1 MPWVGYLAAALVG
14 VLLGW
19 LLAAV
24 VIRRVDGPRPEGG
37 TESAALAAE
46 VVAGSDSGYVVTD
59 RSGNVLLANRRARDL
74 HVVRAGMPD
83 ARVADAISRTAVSGE
98 PVDVDLDPLEPAG
111 DRASDHRAS
120 VIHAIAQPLSDDLIL
135 VTAIDE
141 SAARRLETIRRD
153 FVANV
158 SHELKTPVGAIALLA
173 EAVLDGAD
181 EPEAVRHFAGKM
193 LTESTRLAALVNELI
208 ALSRLQGG
216 LRLDDLAVVEVDRVV
231 DEAIARLAMRAEA
244 ANITVVCD
252 APSGLV
258 VRGDRTLLVTAL
270 TNLIDNAI
278 SYSPVNTTVSVTRS
292 THAAEAEKIHGR
304 GGRPTGSVD
313 IAVTDRGIGI
323 APEHQQRVF
332 ERFFRVDPARSR
344 ATGGTGLGLAIV
356 KHIAANHGGQ
366 ALLWSRA
373 GTGSTF
379 TLRLPRIQQPA
390 SGKAASNQFTAVV
403 GQSAASRRSS
413 GHRVVPV
420 RKTPD
425 STAAQPEGAS

>member
-24 VIRRVDGPRPEGG
+24 MIRRVDGPRADSGS
-37 TESAALAAE
+37 ESAALAAD

-83 ARVADAISRTAVSGE
+83 ERVADAIARTAVSGE
-98 PVDVDLDPLEPAG
+98 PVDVDLDPPEPAG
-111 DRASDHRAS
+111 DRATDHGAS
-120 VIHAIAQPLSDDLIL
+120 VTHAIAQPLGDDLIL

-141 SAARRLETIRRD
+141 SAARRVETIRRD

-181 EPEAVRHFAGKM
+181 EPAAVRHFAGKM
-193 LTESTRLAALVNELI
+193 LTESTRLGTLVNELI

-216 LRLDDLAVVEVDRVV
+216 LRLDDLAVVEVDKVV
-231 DEAIARLAMRAEA
+231 DEAIARLAMPAEA

-252 APSGLV
+252 APSSLV

-292 THAAEAEKIHGR
+292 KYPGF
-304 GGRPTGSVD
+304 VD

-356 KHIAANHGGQ
+356 KHIAANHCGQ
-366 ALLWSRA
+366 ALLWSRT

-379 TLRLPRIQQPA
+379 TVRLPQIQQPT
-390 SGKAASNQFTAVV
+390 S
-403 GQSAASRRSS
+403 GQSASDQFAVADEQSASARR
-413 GHRVVPV
+413 GINHRVVHGVP
-420 RKTPD
+420 KAPT
-425 STAAQPEGAS
+425 STAAQPEGA

>member
-24 VIRRVDGPRPEGG
+24 VIRRVDGPRADTSGG
-37 TESAALAAE
+37 AAALAAD
-46 VVAGSDSGYVVTD
+46 VVAGSDSGYAVTD
-59 RSGNVLLANRRARDL
+59 RAGNFLLANQRARDL
-74 HVVRAGMPD
+74 QVVRAGMPD
-83 ARVADAISRTAVSGE
+83 KRVSDAIARTAVSGE
-98 PVDVDLDPLEPAG
+98 PVDVDLGQLEPAG
-111 DRASDHRAS
+111 DRATDHGAS
-120 VIHAIAQPLSDDLIL
+120 VIHAIAQPLGDDLIL

-141 SAARRLETIRRD
+141 SEARRVEAIRRD

-181 EPEAVRHFAGKM
+181 EPEAVRYFAGKM
-193 LTESTRLAALVNELI
+193 LAESTRLGALVSELI

-216 LRLDDLAVVEVDRVV
+216 LRLDDLAMVEVDRVV
-231 DEAIARLAMRAEA
+231 DESVARVAMPAEA
-244 ANITVVCD
+244 ANITVIRD
-252 APSGLV
+252 APSQLM

-278 SYSPVNTTVSVTRS
+278 SYSPRHTTVSVTRS
-292 THAAEAEKIHGR
+292 AHTEDSECSGD
-304 GGRPTGSVD
+304 GRPPGLANFVD

-366 ALLWSRA
+366 ALLWSRT

-379 TLRLPRIQQPA
+379 TLRLPQTQRPA
-390 SGKAASNQFTAVV
+390 ADRQAVEPSTGHRNA
-403 GQSAASRRSS
+403 GQGTVSAA
-413 GHRVVPV
+413 PQ
-420 RKTPD
+420 TPT
-425 STAAQPEGAS
+425 STAAQPKGAP